1 MFKRLKRLKI
11 AVFSTHNK
19 TGISFGKL
27 VLLSYYVAS
36 AVRKHSDD
44 EDKGGGDLPPPG
56 GKQKI
61 IVINEFGLH
70 SLVLSSKLPIVY
82 QNELIMQDG

>member
-1 MFKRLKRLKI
+1 M
-11 AVFSTHNK
+11 
-19 TGISFGKL
+19 
-27 VLLSYYVAS
+27 LLSYYVAS

-70 SLVLSSKLPIVY
+70 SLVLSSKFPIVY